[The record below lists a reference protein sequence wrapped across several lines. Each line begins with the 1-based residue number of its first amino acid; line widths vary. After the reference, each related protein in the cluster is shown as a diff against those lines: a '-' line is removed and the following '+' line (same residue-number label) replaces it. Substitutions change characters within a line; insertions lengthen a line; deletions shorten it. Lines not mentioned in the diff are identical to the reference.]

1 MTDHEPDEA
10 VPALQGEPAV
20 EEQPG
25 EPPAERSPEWRRA
38 RRLTV
43 ACAVL
48 FALTAALAVVAA
60 TLYARLDEERSRTDE
75 VERVAGQFAAAV
87 ASYDF
92 RNLDA
97 AKRDVL
103 ALSTGAFRKDYEAKF
118 ADLKTVLEATKA
130 SSTTTVKEVYLGP
143 IEGDQA
149 TAFVVVDLEVQGSSG
164 RRQLVNEYLELSLV
178 HVRAGWRVDNVRN
191 LNLGRLVQ
199 AGAGGAGGPS
209 TTTTVPSGTPSS
221 VPSG

>member
-1 MTDHEPDEA
+1 MTDQEPEVDEA
-10 VPALQGEPAV
+10 PAG
-20 EEQPG
+20 PG
-25 EPPAERSPEWRRA
+25 PEWRRA

-60 TLYARLDEERSRTDE
+60 TLYARLDEERTRTDE

-87 ASYDF
+87 ASYDY
-92 RNLDA
+92 RNLEA

-103 ALSTGAFRKDYEAKF
+103 ALSTGGFRKDYEAKF

-143 IEGDQA
+143 IAGDQA
-149 TAFVVVDLEVQGSSG
+149 TAFVVVDLEIEGSSG
-164 RRQLVNEYLELSLV
+164 RRQLVNEYLELGLV

-199 AGAGGAGGPS
+199 AGQGAPGVPA
-209 TTTTVPSGTPSS
+209 TTTSVPSGTPSS
-221 VPSG
+221 APSG

>member
-10 VPALQGEPAV
+10 GPALEAPAP
-20 EEQPG
+20 ET
-25 EPPAERSPEWRRA
+25 PAPERSPEWRRA

-60 TLYARLDEERSRTDE
+60 TLYARLDEERNRTDE

-87 ASYDF
+87 ASYDY
-92 RNLDA
+92 RNLDT

-118 ADLKTVLEATKA
+118 GDLKTVLEATKA

-143 IEGDQA
+143 VEGDQA

-178 HVRAGWRVDNVRN
+178 RVRAGWRVDNVRN

-199 AGAGGAGGPS
+199 AGSGPGGTPATS
-209 TTTTVPSGTPSS
+209 TTVPGGTPTPP
-221 VPSG
+221 PSG